1 MIPRLTFVQRA
12 VAWLLWSYERLH
24 DLDEAEFNVIEHP
37 ELLRTVS
44 LLRDYYY
51 VKRAGDVE

>member
-1 MIPRLTFVQRA
+1 MIPYLSWTRRIL
-12 VAWLLWSYERLH
+12 AWLLWRFEGFT
-24 DLDEAEFNVIEHP
+24 DLDEACFYTLDHP

-51 VKRAGDVE
+51 NRRADV